1 MATSPRYISAG
12 SGQAFLM
19 NEAGLS
25 KQEWLLRMEKIAQ
38 ESKSSS
44 GAKVRYYNDLLL
56 VLTSIYLAMD
66 VKMRIIPGNEENS

>member
-25 KQEWLLRMEKIAQ
+25 KQEWLLRMEKIAK

-44 GAKVRYYNDLLL
+44 GAKVRYHSFLLH
-56 VLTSIYLAMD
+56 V
-66 VKMRIIPGNEENS
+66 